1 MEQQGLWFG
10 TRLVCY
16 PQELQGGSGGGALGL
31 CDASRVS
38 IPRSPCGDR
47 KGLQRKRCEGTPC
60 LAVTVASSPQR
71 GMEEQAMGQPQPAGM
86 SGRTWAANATLL
98 DLLQGKEFQRN
109 IQSAASD
116 PREINTQ
123 LTADLQHRN
132 YF

>member
-1 MEQQGLWFG
+1 MVAERGCRG
-10 TRLVCY
+10 RSVEDTPRLV
-16 PQELQGGSGGGALGL
+16 L
-31 CDASRVS
+31 CD
-38 IPRSPCGDR
+38 C
-47 KGLQRKRCEGTPC
+47 
-60 LAVTVASSPQR
+60 ASSPQGR
-71 GMEEQAMGQPQPAGM
+71 MEEQAMRQAQPAGM

-109 IQSAASD
+109 IQAAASD